1 MEKTNQ
7 HFISKLTKRSG
18 RIERDRE
25 DIEREESDGE
35 IVTDPLN
42 NFRRELRRGLQD
54 AAESCLNDGRIE
66 PDERTQYELLRYEL
80 GKALAKSPAARK
92 DYLQRQRKF
101 QQRFDK

>member
-1 MEKTNQ
+1 MEKTNNN
-7 HFISKLTKRSG
+7 FISKLTKRSE
-18 RIERDRE
+18 RIDRDRA

-42 NFRRELRRGLQD
+42 DFRKELRRGLQD
-54 AAESCLNDGRIE
+54 AADSCLNDGRIE

-92 DYLQRQRKF
+92 DYLQRKRRF
-101 QQRFDK
+101 QQRFEK

>member
-1 MEKTNQ
+1 MEQTSK

-42 NFRRELRRGLQD
+42 AFRRELRRGLQD
-54 AAESCLNDGRIE
+54 AADCCPNGVRIE
-66 PDERTQYELLRYEL
+66 PDERTQAGLLRYEL
-80 GKALAKSPAARK
+80 GKALAKSPAARE
-92 DYLQRQRKF
+92 DYLQRQRRF
-101 QQRFDK
+101 QQRFEK

>member
-1 MEKTNQ
+1 MEQTSK

-35 IVTDPLN
+35 IVTDPLH

-54 AAESCLNDGRIE
+54 AAESCLNGGRIE

-80 GKALAKSPAARK
+80 NKALAKSPEARK
-92 DYLQRQRKF
+92 QYIQRQREF
-101 QQRFDK
+101 QQRFEK

>member
-1 MEKTNQ
+1 MEQTSK

-35 IVTDPLN
+35 IVTDPLH
-42 NFRRELRRGLQD
+42 NFRRGLQD
-54 AAESCLNDGRIE
+54 AADSCLNGGRIE

-80 GKALAKSPAARK
+80 NKALAKSPEARK
-92 DYLQRQRKF
+92 QYIQRQREF
-101 QQRFDK
+101 QQRFEK

>member
-1 MEKTNQ
+1 MEKTNNN
-7 HFISKLTKRSG
+7 FISKLTKRSG

-35 IVTDPLN
+35 IVTDPLH

-54 AAESCLNDGRIE
+54 AADSCLNDGRIE

-92 DYLQRQRKF
+92 DYLQRKRRF
-101 QQRFDK
+101 QQRFEK

>member
-1 MEKTNQ
+1 MEQTNK

-35 IVTDPLN
+35 IVTDPLH

-54 AAESCLNDGRIE
+54 ATATAITVPVCEVH
-66 PDERTQYELLRYEL
+66 L
-80 GKALAKSPAARK
+80 G
-92 DYLQRQRKF
+92 
-101 QQRFDK
+101 

>member
-1 MEKTNQ
+1 MEQTSK

-42 NFRRELRRGLQD
+42 DFRRELRRGLQD
-54 AAESCLNDGRIE
+54 AADCCLNGGRIE
-66 PDERTQYELLRYEL
+66 PDERTQSELLRYEL

-92 DYLQRQRKF
+92 DYLQRQRRF
-101 QQRFDK
+101 QQRFEK

>member
-1 MEKTNQ
+1 MEKTNNN
-7 HFISKLTKRSG
+7 FISKLTKRSG

-42 NFRRELRRGLQD
+42 DFRKELRRGLQD
-54 AAESCLNDGRIE
+54 AADSCLNDGRIE

-92 DYLQRQRKF
+92 DYLQRIRRF
-101 QQRFDK
+101 QQRFEK